1 MSVEHGSLIVPV
13 PINHPG
19 APLKTVKLLV
29 TSALLISVSACSSG
43 TTQTGG
49 GASTAGSSSAPV
61 AEAAET
67 SGAAETT
74 EAVETMEAAE
84 IVPMTVADVIAEG
97 LLAGTAEPEFDMGS
111 DGNVDVVATGPIN
124 TSVGG
129 TTVAVAIRNNSED
142 TITSVDVTGA
152 AKDAAGTIIGS
163 GQSQGLKPM
172 NVPPG
177 GIALGYVY
185 YQSEIPADTAIDFT
199 VASQPVEGDPY
210 FRDLQMDQAN
220 LVGESITGQATN
232 ASADTISGPYS
243 VDVYCFNEAGEILNS
258 QRGFASPDADLAA
271 GQSVTFEIPLFGA
284 ECPTFLVGA
293 SGYGPL

>member
-1 MSVEHGSLIVPV
+1 MSAEHGSLIVPV

-43 TTQTGG
+43 ATQTGG
-49 GASTAGSSSAPV
+49 GQSTADGSGAPTT
-61 AEAAET
+61 EAAET
-67 SGAAETT
+67 TGAAETT
-74 EAVETMEAAE
+74 EAVETTEAAE
-84 IVPMTVADVIAEG
+84 AVPMTVTDVVAEG
-97 LLAGTAEPEFDMGS
+97 WLAGTAEPEFDLGS
-111 DGNVDVVATGPIN
+111 DGNVDVVTSGPIN
-124 TSVGG
+124 SSPGG
-129 TTVAVAIRNNSED
+129 TKVPIAIRNNSGD
-142 TITSVDVTGA
+142 TITGIDVTGA

-163 GQSQGLKPM
+163 GQSQGVNPA

-177 GIALGYVY
+177 GIALGFVY
-185 YQSEIPADTAIDFT
+185 YQSEIPADAAIDFT
-199 VASQPVEGDPY
+199 VASTPLEGEPY

-232 ASADTISGPYS
+232 TSDDTINGPYGVS
-243 VDVYCFNEAGEILNS
+243 VYCFSEAGELLS
-258 QRGFASPDADLAA
+258 TQGGYASPDADLGA